1 MSRFVLWFLVSC
13 CVSVTTRDLYE
24 VLGLEKSATVSEIK
38 SKYKK
43 LARKYHPDASE
54 EDTTE
59 IFQEIAYAKEVL
71 TDEEKRNI
79 YDKFGHEGL
88 EKMGKFYEVKGHGKV
103 NRTVNTM
110 F

>member
-1 MSRFVLWFLVSC
+1 MISRFVLWLFISC
-13 CVSVTTRDLYE
+13 CVFCATSRDLYE
-24 VLGLEKSATVSEIK
+24 VLGLEKGATVSEIK

-79 YDKFGHEGL
+79 YDKYGHEGL
-88 EKMGKFYEVKGHGKV
+88 EKMGKYF
-103 NRTVNTM
+103 NT
-110 F
+110 FLSYILNSFFS